1 MGTTDGGEASSL
13 ATICAQ
19 GEEPKEDGLNT
30 GNVYGS
36 YVHGIFDGEGIA
48 HTILQCLLEK
58 KGYSMEEMETIQVD
72 DYKEMQYKKLAAG
85 IRESLDMKKVYEILK
100 GTVMGNIKL
109 REVLPGEIEKKSF
122 EIIGEEMGPVE
133 LDPLEKP
140 VIFRAI
146 HTSADFDYLENL
158 RFSKD
163 VVAHGTEAIKK
174 VLSL

>member
-1 MGTTDGGEASSL
+1 
-13 ATICAQ
+13 
-19 GEEPKEDGLNT
+19 
-30 GNVYGS
+30 
-36 YVHGIFDGEGIA
+36 
-48 HTILQCLLEK
+48 
-58 KGYSMEEMETIQVD
+58 
-72 DYKEMQYKKLAAG
+72 
-85 IRESLDMKKVYEILK
+85 
-100 GTVMGNIKL
+100 MGNIKL

-158 RFSKD
+158 KFSKD

-174 VLSL
+174 VPSL